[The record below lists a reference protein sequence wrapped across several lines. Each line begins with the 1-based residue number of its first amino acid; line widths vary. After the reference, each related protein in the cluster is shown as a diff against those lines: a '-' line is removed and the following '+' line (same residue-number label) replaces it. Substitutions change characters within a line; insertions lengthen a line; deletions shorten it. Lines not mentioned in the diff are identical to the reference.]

1 MSRAVL
7 WGASCL
13 VLARLAAFAL
23 TGSQGL
29 EFDTHQLVLQS
40 VALRLCLAADALGA
54 CEGAGHFPL
63 IQHLPTFPLVAL
75 GYQPMEVLRVF
86 AIASFASFLG
96 LLVVGWHTL
105 RASHSA
111 RALWLV
117 VLGSG
122 PLLYYSQSSFG
133 ESLAAFLVA
142 AAVASSWS
150 RIPAPGIAAV
160 FALAGITKEFAPP
173 VLMALGLIGV
183 FWGQVPRARVG
194 RRLGAVAIGSL
205 LAVVANASFNLLR
218 FGVPYN
224 QILLGP
230 TIPVVPL
237 SERPSFFLGLWF
249 SPNGGLLFFWASF
262 VAVLVSVL
270 VQDWRSFVAKAP
282 ACLVVCVLA
291 ALTFGLSGWWAP
303 FGWIAWGPRLLLPW
317 IPACLLILLR
327 VYPSEVLALSRLST
341 GAHVAMVMV
350 LAVAGLS
357 QFSALYGLE
366 LIHSIF
372 GPAPGCPSIPT
383 DPVNQAEYYFHCMR
397 YYVWEPRMPLGR
409 LLASGLQ
416 PPATPFA
423 LAYLLALLGWWRVV
437 RRGAVGVAGTSPAP

>member
-7 WGASCL
+7 WGASFL
-13 VLARLAAFAL
+13 VLGRLGAFAL

-29 EFDTHQLVLQS
+29 EWDTHQLVLQS
-40 VALRLCLAADALGA
+40 AALRVCLATGALGA

-63 IQHLPTFPLVAL
+63 FQYLPTFALVIV
-75 GYQPMEVLRVF
+75 GYQPTDVLRIL
-86 AIASFASFLG
+86 AIASFASFVG
-96 LLVVGWHTL
+96 LLVVGWQTL
-105 RASHSA
+105 RASRGA

-122 PLLYYSQSSFG
+122 PLLYYAQSSFG

-142 AAVASSWS
+142 AAVASSWGRLS
-150 RIPAPGIAAV
+150 APGIAAL

-173 VLMALGLIGV
+173 VLMALGLIAI
-183 FWGQVPRARVG
+183 FSGQVPRTQIG
-194 RRLGAVAIGSL
+194 KRLTAVAIGSL
-205 LAVVANASFNLLR
+205 MAVVANASFNVLR

-230 TIPVVPL
+230 TIPLVPL
-237 SERPSFFLGLWF
+237 SERPSFFVGLWF

-262 VAVLVSVL
+262 VAVLVSV
-270 VQDWRSFVAKAP
+270 VVHDWRSLAAKAP
-282 ACLVVCVLA
+282 AYWVVCVLA

-327 VYPSEVLALSRLST
+327 AHPSEALVLGRLRM
-341 GAHVAMVMV
+341 GAHVVIV
-350 LAVAGLS
+350 TILAIAGLS

-372 GPAPGCPSIPT
+372 GSAPGCPSIPT
-383 DPVNQAEYYFHCMR
+383 DPVNQAEYDFHCMR

-423 LAYLLALLGWWRVV
+423 VAYLLALLGWWRVV
-437 RRGAVGVAGTSPAP
+437 RRGAVGVAGTSPTP

>member
-7 WGASCL
+7 WGASFL
-13 VLARLAAFAL
+13 VLGRLAAFAL

-29 EFDTHQLVLQS
+29 EWDTHQLVLQS
-40 VALRLCLAADALGA
+40 AALRLCLATGALGA

-63 IQHLPTFPLVAL
+63 FQHLPAFPLVAL
-75 GYQPMEVLRVF
+75 GYQPMEVLRIL
-86 AIASFASFLG
+86 AIASFASFVG
-96 LLVVGWHTL
+96 LLVVGWQTL
-105 RASHSA
+105 RASRGA

-122 PLLYYSQSSFG
+122 PLLYYAQSSYG
-133 ESLAAFLVA
+133 ESLAAFLLA
-142 AAVASSWS
+142 AAVASCWS
-150 RIPAPGIAAV
+150 RLSAPGMAAL

-173 VLMALGLIGV
+173 VLMALGIIAI
-183 FWGQVPRARVG
+183 FWGQVPRTHVG
-194 RRLGAVAIGSL
+194 GRLRAVAIGSL
-205 LAVVANASFNLLR
+205 IAVAANASFNLIR

-230 TIPVVPL
+230 TIPLVPL
-237 SERPSFFLGLWF
+237 AERPSFFFGLWF

-262 VAVLVSVL
+262 VAVLVSVV
-270 VQDWRSFVAKAP
+270 VQDWRSLVAKAP
-282 ACLVVCVLA
+282 AYWVVCVLA
-291 ALTFGLSGWWAP
+291 VLTFGLSGWWAP

-327 VYPSEVLALSRLST
+327 AHPSEALVLGRLRM
-341 GAHVAMVMV
+341 GAHVAIVMI
-350 LAVAGLS
+350 LALAGLS

-372 GPAPGCPSIPT
+372 GLAPGCPSIPT

-397 YYVWEPRMPLGR
+397 YYVWEPRIPLGR